1 MHLVCKSINFNQFIN
16 FLFSS
21 KDYTKF
27 ESPGNDDNKRE
38 ARLKEFYARSQRKN
52 IGTGN
57 RLEIN
62 QGEHRNS
69 IDRGFTKQKAAAMDI
84 MNISQQLDFRNVEKQ
99 KGRNFYIDGSSG
111 SHNQSVNI
119 LNKSGQRSFNELP
132 GLLGVKDISIINSPP
147 KDIGKSPIDEGK
159 RILEKSI
166 TKSNYFGTGDA
177 SINFNA
183 IQMNPI
189 TGAIS
194 PVQSNKKGSIL

>member
-1 MHLVCKSINFNQFIN
+1 
-16 FLFSS
+16 
-21 KDYTKF
+21 
-27 ESPGNDDNKRE
+27 
-38 ARLKEFYARSQRKN
+38 
-52 IGTGN
+52 
-57 RLEIN
+57 
-62 QGEHRNS
+62 
-69 IDRGFTKQKAAAMDI
+69 